1 MSSEVPKPSTSRAAP
16 RYRGTVPAATLL
28 TATQIRDLARRH
40 GFRPSKALG
49 QNFVVDPNTIRRI
62 VRLAEVSAD
71 DRVLEVGAGVGA
83 LTVALAERAASV
95 TAVEVDRYLLPALEE
110 VAGGFS
116 NVEIV
121 AGDAMEMDLGS
132 LLGGREHRLVA
143 NLPYNIATPLL
154 AGMLSDRPEIGD
166 FVVMVQREV
175 GERLIAPPGS
185 KAYGGVSV
193 LVAYHCTARLLGRIP
208 PTVFWPAPTVESVL
222 IRLSRRAPPVAV
234 EPASLMRVVHA
245 AFAQRRK
252 TVRNSLAAGLD
263 LAPDAVE
270 RAVAAAGLDPGARA
284 ETFGL
289 EDFARLTEAFSSALR
304 GASGA
309 LP

>member
-1 MSSEVPKPSTSRAAP
+1 MPQP
-16 RYRGTVPAATLL
+16 TLL

-49 QNFVVDPNTIRRI
+49 QNFVIDPNTIRRI
-62 VRLAEVSAD
+62 VRLAEVGPE
-71 DRVLEVGAGVGA
+71 DRVVEVGAGVGA
-83 LTVALAERAASV
+83 LTLALAQHAASV
-95 TAVEVDRYLLPALEE
+95 TAVEVDRRILPALGE
-110 VAGGFS
+110 VVGGLV

-121 AGDAMEMDLGS
+121 GGDAMELDFPG
-132 LLGGREHRLVA
+132 LLGGREHRLVS

-154 AGMLSDRPEIGD
+154 ASLLSGCPAIGD

-193 LVAYHCTARLLGRIP
+193 LVAYHCSARLLGRIP
-208 PTVFWPAPTVESVL
+208 ATVFWPVPTVESVL
-222 IRLSRRAPPVAV
+222 VRLTRRPAPVPVAP
-234 EPASLMRVVHA
+234 EPLMRVVDA

-252 TVRNSLAAGLD
+252 TVRIALSSVLELPPGEVEKALAA
-263 LAPDAVE
+263 AE
-270 RAVAAAGLDPGARA
+270 LDPGARA

-289 EDFARLTEAFSSALR
+289 EAFARLTEALA
-304 GASGA
+304 
-309 LP
+309 

>member
-1 MSSEVPKPSTSRAAP
+1 
-16 RYRGTVPAATLL
+16 VPAATLL
-28 TATQIRDLARRH
+28 TTTQIRDLARRH

-71 DRVLEVGAGVGA
+71 DRVLEVGAGFGM

-95 TAVEVDRYLLPALEE
+95 TAVEIDRRLLPALEE
-110 VAGGFS
+110 VVGGLG
-116 NVEIV
+116 NVAIV
-121 AGDAMEMDLGS
+121 AGDAMEIDLES

-208 PTVFWPAPTVESVL
+208 PTVFWPAPIVESVL
-222 IRLSRRAPPVAV
+222 IRLSRRPPPVAV

-245 AFAQRRK
+245 AFGQRRK
-252 TVRNSLAAGLD
+252 TVRNSLAAGLG

-289 EDFARLTEAFSSALR
+289 EDFARLTEALSGALR

>member
-1 MSSEVPKPSTSRAAP
+1 MVGA
-16 RYRGTVPAATLL
+16 VPAATLL
-28 TATQIRDLARRH
+28 TATQIRDLAPRH

-62 VRLAEVSAD
+62 VRLADVSAD
-71 DRVLEVGAGVGA
+71 DRVLEVGAGFGT

-95 TAVEVDRYLLPALEE
+95 TAVEIDRHLLPALEE
-110 VAGGFS
+110 VVGGLS
-116 NVEIV
+116 NVVIV
-121 AGDAMEMDLGS
+121 PGDAMEIDLGS
-132 LLGGREHRLVA
+132 LLGGQEHRLVA

-193 LVAYHCTARLLGRIP
+193 LVAYHCTAGLLGRIP
-208 PTVFWPAPTVESVL
+208 PTVFWPVPTVESVL
-222 IRLSRRAPPVAV
+222 IRLTRRAPPVAV
-234 EPASLMRVVHA
+234 DPASLMRVVHA
-245 AFAQRRK
+245 AFGQRRK
-252 TVRNSLAAGLD
+252 TVRNSLAAGLG

-289 EDFARLTEAFSSALR
+289 EDFARLTEALSSALR

>member
-1 MSSEVPKPSTSRAAP
+1 M
-16 RYRGTVPAATLL
+16 PAATLL

-40 GFRPSKALG
+40 DFRPSKALG

-62 VRLAEVSAD
+62 VRLAEVSPD

-95 TAVEVDRYLLPALEE
+95 TAIEIDRHLLPALEE
-110 VAGGFS
+110 VVGGLS
-116 NVEIV
+116 NVEV
-121 AGDAMEMDLGS
+121 VGGDAMAMDIGQ

-154 AGMLSDRPEIGD
+154 AGMLSDQPLLTD

-193 LVAYHCTARLLGRIP
+193 LVAYHCTGRLLGRVP
-208 PTVFWPAPTVESVL
+208 RTVFWPPPTVDSVL
-222 IRLSRRAPPVAV
+222 VRLTRRPAPVAV
-234 EPASLMRVVHA
+234 DPVPLMRVVHA
-245 AFAQRRK
+245 AFGQRRK
-252 TVRNSLAAGLD
+252 TVRNSLASVLG
-263 LAPDAVE
+263 LAPEAVE
-270 RAVAAAGLDPGARA
+270 QAVAAAGLDPGARA

-289 EDFARLTEAFSSALR
+289 EEFARLTEVL
-304 GASGA
+304 G
-309 LP
+309 

>member
-1 MSSEVPKPSTSRAAP
+1 
-16 RYRGTVPAATLL
+16 VPAATLL

-62 VRLAEVSAD
+62 VRLAEISAD

-95 TAVEVDRYLLPALEE
+95 TAIEIDRHLLPALEE
-110 VAGGFS
+110 VVGDLP
-116 NVEIV
+116 NVEVV
-121 AGDAMEMDLGS
+121 AGDAMVMDLGP

-154 AGMLSDRPEIGD
+154 AGMLTGCPEICD

-185 KAYGGVSV
+185 KAYGAVSV

-222 IRLSRRAPPVAV
+222 IRLTRRPPPVAV

-245 AFAQRRK
+245 AFGQRRK
-252 TVRNSLAAGLD
+252 TVRNSLASVLGL
-263 LAPDAVE
+263 ATEEVE

-289 EDFARLTEAFSSALR
+289 EEFARLTEALSGALR
-304 GASGA
+304 GASGE
-309 LP
+309 LQ